1 MLAAATTHGI
11 FNSDTVGLV
20 FTWLVL
26 LPGIA
31 TGLIVVSI
39 VSARGDKQAD
49 EQVRGRWGRKRSRP
63 DA

>member
-1 MLAAATTHGI
+1 MLSAATTHGI

-31 TGLIVVSI
+31 TGLVVVAI
-39 VSARGDKQAD
+39 VSARGDKTAD
-49 EQVRGRWGRKRSRP
+49 EQVRGRWGRKRSTP

>member
-1 MLAAATTHGI
+1 MVAAATSHGI

-20 FTWLVL
+20 FTWLIL

-31 TGLIVVSI
+31 TGLVVVSI
-39 VSARGDKQAD
+39 VSARGDKTAD
-49 EQVRGRWGRKRSRP
+49 ERVRGRWGRKRSTP

>member
-1 MLAAATTHGI
+1 MLAAATGHGI

-20 FTWLVL
+20 FTWLIL

-31 TGLIVVSI
+31 TGLVVVAI
-39 VSARGDKQAD
+39 VSARGDKMAD
-49 EQVRGRWGRKRSRP
+49 EQVRGRWGRKRSTP

>member
-20 FTWLVL
+20 FTWLIL

-31 TGLIVVSI
+31 TGLVVVSI
-39 VSARGDKQAD
+39 VSGRGDKMAD
-49 EQVRGRWGRKRSRP
+49 KQTRGRWGRRRSTH
-63 DA
+63 DE

>member
-20 FTWLVL
+20 FTWLIL
-26 LPGIA
+26 LPAIA

-39 VSARGDKQAD
+39 ISARGDKQVD
-49 EQVRGRWGRKRSRP
+49 EQVRGRWGRKRSTP

>member
-1 MLAAATTHGI
+1 MVAAATSHGI

-20 FTWLVL
+20 FTWLIL

-31 TGLIVVSI
+31 TGLVVVAI
-39 VSARGDKQAD
+39 VSARGDKAAD
-49 EQVRGRWGRKRSRP
+49 DQVRGRWGRKRSTP